1 MNVETIAIPAPD
13 DFYEAFCREHEA
25 LTPEESA
32 AFNIRLIFL
41 LANQVADQNVL
52 HACLDAAG
60 AHGV

>member
-1 MNVETIAIPAPD
+1 MT
-13 DFYEAFCREHEA
+13 R
-25 LTPEESA
+25 EESA

-60 AHGV
+60 APGA